1 MLYNNEIFY
10 LCCYENSDR
19 GSYNIIENDPSIDS
33 NNTFAQHIQVLNP
46 ITDALKL
53 FYLKHCCIA
62 RDINQNKRDRCL
74 AVSVANK

>member
-33 NNTFAQHIQVLNP
+33 NNKFAQHIQVLNP
-46 ITDALKL
+46 ITDASSC
-53 FYLKHCCIA
+53 FT
-62 RDINQNKRDRCL
+62 
-74 AVSVANK
+74 